1 MGMDIYGLD
10 PKIVGERPELDF
22 SNATDQEK
30 QEFFKA
36 MNEWEDA
43 NPGSYFRANIWSWR
57 PINMLINH
65 VNKFYNLGID
75 TTGFDYN
82 SGHGVQD
89 QETCDRLA
97 DTLEY
102 ILESDE
108 DMQEEDDQIFFS
120 FGMWVNDEGSL
131 LTHAENEELNSEYE
145 IGKIMYTPVVTATGK
160 VVKPA
165 YSTSKSHLEEFINF
179 LRHCGG
185 FEIW

>member
-10 PKIVGERPELDF
+10 PKIVGEKPELDF

-30 QEFFKA
+30 QDFFKA

-43 NPGSYFRANIWSWR
+43 NPGYYFRANIWSWR
-57 PINMLINH
+57 PINILINH

-82 SGHGVQD
+82 SGHGIKD
-89 QETCDRLA
+89 QEACDRLA

-102 ILESDE
+102 VLESDE

-131 LTHAENEELNSEYE
+131 LSHAENQKLNAEYE
-145 IGKIMYTPVVTATGK
+145 IGKIMYTPVVTASGK